1 MRDTRYLIAMLDPAG
16 GPDLI
21 RSYSAE
27 DWPRLIDAAARH
39 KVLPLLAAAA
49 VDAGFAS
56 TLPTS
61 FAKMLAES
69 TSSASSPELT
79 LSLVHHRNAL
89 RIADLE
95 SQRVELQEMLR
106 GKGFPTVAL
115 KGAALLEWKVWPNPA
130 ARRMT
135 DIDLLVIDP
144 AHAVPAND
152 AIIDFGYRMVLADE
166 VDSDSID
173 HDDHQEPALLRDDRH
188 GSVEI
193 HSHLLPRFARHALTR
208 EIAAQGISAT
218 SGSSTLSVADVALH
232 IIAHARLADRAL
244 IRADP
249 ALNSVFDVGYLLVFD
264 PSLVEQL
271 VRRPLPRDVRR
282 AVTAHLAAVESVF
295 GRHDLGT
302 TRSARLWW
310 RWTLW
315 LADRSRL
322 HSLYRDVVMV
332 PLFLDRDRLSVR
344 EGRDLHGLA
353 LARAR
358 LSHFTRRARIA
369 FGDAGGAA

>member
-1 MRDTRYLIAMLDPAG
+1 MRDTRYVIAMLDPAG

-21 RSYSAE
+21 RSCSAE
-27 DWPRLIDAAARH
+27 DWPRVIDAAGRH

-56 TLPTS
+56 TLPPS

-69 TSSASSPELT
+69 TAPASSPELT

-144 AHAVPAND
+144 AHAVSAND
-152 AIIDFGYRMVLADE
+152 AIIEFGYRMVQPDE
-166 VDSDSID
+166 VDGDSID

-208 EIAAQGISAT
+208 ERAVQGIPT
-218 SGSSTLSVADVALH
+218 TVEPPTLAISDAALH

-249 ALNSVFDVGYLLVFD
+249 ALNSIFDVGYLIAFEPALA
-264 PSLVEQL
+264 SQL
-271 VRRPLPRDVRR
+271 AGLPLPRDVRR
-282 AVTAHLAAVESVF
+282 AVNVHLAAVESVF
-295 GRHDLGT
+295 GRSDLGT
-302 TRSARLWW
+302 TRTARLWW

-315 LADRSRL
+315 LADRPRL
-322 HSLYRDVVMV
+322 HSLYRDAVMV
-332 PLFLDRDRLSVR
+332 PLFLDRDRLSIR
-344 EGRDLHGLA
+344 EGRDLRGLS

-358 LSHFTRRARIA
+358 FSHFSRRARTA
-369 FGDAGGAA
+369 LGDAGGAT